1 MAEHAVHPPI
11 YGLLAEFETPDQ
23 LIEAVHSTRDA
34 GYTKLDA
41 YTPYPVHGLAQAL
54 NFRKTWIP
62 EIVLGGGITGL
73 LVGLALQYWVSVIQY
88 PMNIGGKPL
97 ASWPAFAV
105 PAFETTILF
114 AAFGAVF
121 GMLALNGLPQPY
133 HPLFNIERFA
143 RASQD
148 RFFLAVHASD
158 PQFNLPDTRRF
169 LVDLGA
175 YEVSDVPH

>member
-1 MAEHAVHPPI
+1 MAEGKVQPPM
-11 YGLLAEFETPDQ
+11 YGLLAEFETPEQ
-23 LIEAVHSTRDA
+23 LIEAVHDTRDA
-34 GYTKLDA
+34 GYTKIDA

-62 EIVLGGGITGL
+62 EIVLGGGLTGL
-73 LVGLALQYWVSVIQY
+73 VAGLALQYWVAVLQY

-97 ASWPAFAV
+97 ASFPAFMV

-148 RFFLAVHASD
+148 RFFLAIHASD
-158 PQFNLPDTRRF
+158 PQFNLPETRRF
-169 LVDLGA
+169 LLGLGA